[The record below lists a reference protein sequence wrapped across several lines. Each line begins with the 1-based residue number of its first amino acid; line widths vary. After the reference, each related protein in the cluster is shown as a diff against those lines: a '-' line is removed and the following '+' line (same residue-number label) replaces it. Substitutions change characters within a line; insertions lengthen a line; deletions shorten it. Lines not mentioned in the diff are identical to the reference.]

1 MVFKFL
7 FPSIWIERDKN
18 PNKWGEVFKNGT
30 SKKCG
35 RQPFKNL
42 TKFFKG
48 CLPQILLA
56 SFLITLSQIK
66 IVAKPKIM

>member
-1 MVFKFL
+1 MVVFKFL

-35 RQPFKNL
+35 RQPLK
-42 TKFFKG
+42 K
-48 CLPQILLA
+48 LLD
-56 SFLITLSQIK
+56 K
-66 IVAKPKIM
+66 IF